1 MIVWTYKSWRTAGV
15 AAALSL
21 AACGGEGGEAGHGSG
36 GEAGESGEGEVAAP
50 PAPASAASA
59 GGGEAGEAGAAS
71 AYVGLS
77 GDQLTAL
84 RIQHLK
90 GFLMA
95 AARVAQSGKPLEAGI
110 LVQQGLLEVYD
121 PAADQFGAVSAA
133 PIRTAGESDGLSA
146 EQVAARIAAA
156 EAELDRVTGTLEVDH
171 AILAARMVDI
181 ATGLYQG
188 VVQEGFV
195 DPVEYQH
202 SMGAAYAARD
212 ALIAGESELKRR
224 NARAYRDA
232 RAELDRLIA
241 LWPTAEAGESAAP
254 YAQVL
259 AQGSRVRLALSP
271 YL

>member
-21 AACGGEGGEAGHGSG
+21 AACGGEGGEASHGG
-36 GEAGESGEGEVAAP
+36 GEGGESGEGEVAAP
-50 PAPASAASA
+50 PAPAPSASG

-71 AYVGLS
+71 AYAGLS

-95 AARVAQSGKPLEAGI
+95 AERVAEAGKPLEASI

-121 PAADQFGAVSAA
+121 PAADQFGAVNAA
-133 PIRTAGESDGLSA
+133 VIRAAAESDGLSA
-146 EQVAARIAAA
+146 EQVAARIAGA
-156 EAELDRVTGTLEVDH
+156 EAELDRVSRGLEIDH

-212 ALIAGESELKRR
+212 ALTAGESELKRR

-241 LWPTAEAGESAAP
+241 LWPSVEAGESAAP
-254 YAQVL
+254 YGEVL

>member
-1 MIVWTYKSWRTAGV
+1 MIIWTYKGWRTASV
-15 AAALSL
+15 AAVLSL
-21 AACGGEGGEAGHGSG
+21 AACGGEGGEAGHGPG
-36 GEAGESGEGEVAAP
+36 GEAGESGEGQVAAP
-50 PAPASAASA
+50 PAPVVSAPS
-59 GGGEAGEAGAAS
+59 GGEAGEAGAAS

-95 AARVAQSGKPLEAGI
+95 AERVAGVGKPLEAGI
-110 LVQQGLLEVYD
+110 LVQQGMLEVYD
-121 PAADQFGAVSAA
+121 PAAEQFGAVNAA
-133 PIRTAGESDGLSA
+133 IVRAAGESDGLSA
-146 EQVAARIAAA
+146 EQVSARIAAA
-156 EAELDRVTGTLEVDH
+156 EAELDRASSGLEIDH

-195 DPVEYQH
+195 DPIEYQH

-232 RAELDRLIA
+232 RAELDRMIA
-241 LWPTAEAGESAAP
+241 LWPTVEASESTVP

>member
-1 MIVWTYKSWRTAGV
+1 MIIVWTYKSWRTASV

-21 AACGGEGGEAGHGSG
+21 AACGGESGEANHG

-50 PAPASAASA
+50 PAPAPSASA

-71 AYVGLS
+71 AYAGLS

-84 RIQHLK
+84 RIHHLK

-95 AARVAQSGKPLEAGI
+95 AERVAEAGKPLEAGI

-121 PAADQFGAVSAA
+121 PAADQFGAVNAA
-133 PIRTAGESDGLSA
+133 LIRAAGESDGLSA

-156 EAELDRVTGTLEVDH
+156 EAELDRVSRGLDIDH
-171 AILAARMVDI
+171 AVLAARMVDI

-188 VVQEGFV
+188 VVQEGFI

-202 SMGAAYAARD
+202 SMGAAFAARD
-212 ALIAGESELKRR
+212 ALIAGERELKRR
-224 NARAYRDA
+224 DARAYRDA
-232 RAELDRLIA
+232 RAELDRMLA
-241 LWPTAEAGESAAP
+241 LWPTVEAGESAAP
-254 YAQVL
+254 YGEVL